1 MSCFEPKVIAF
12 LCHWC
17 SYGAADAAGSSRK
30 PHPPNVKI
38 VRVMCSGQVD
48 PQLVLK
54 AFAHGADG
62 VMVLGCHLGDCHY
75 QEGNVQALKRFALLR
90 RTLRPLG
97 IDEDRFMLEWVSKGE
112 ADKFVALTEGMV
124 ERLRA
129 LGPFA
134 RGARDTA
141 PTAVR

>member
-1 MSCFEPKVIAF
+1 MSSFEPKVVGF

-30 PHPPNVKI
+30 PHPANVKI

-48 PQLVLK
+48 PQVVLK
-54 AFAHGADG
+54 AFVQGADG

-75 QEGNVQALKRFALLR
+75 QAGNVQALKRLRLLHR
-90 RTLRPLG
+90 LLAQLG
-97 IDEDRFMLEWVSKGE
+97 IEPARFVLEWVSKGE
-112 ADKFVALTEGMV
+112 ADKFVALTSEMV

-129 LGPFA
+129 LGPSK
-134 RGARDTA
+134 
-141 PTAVR
+141 PLAVSP